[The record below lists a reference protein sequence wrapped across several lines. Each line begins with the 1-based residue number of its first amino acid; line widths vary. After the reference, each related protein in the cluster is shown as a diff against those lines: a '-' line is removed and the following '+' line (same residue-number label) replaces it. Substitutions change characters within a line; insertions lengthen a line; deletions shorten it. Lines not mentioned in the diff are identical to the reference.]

1 MHTRKH
7 TAFWTI
13 SSSGSSSSGGSSN
26 GIWQQ
31 RRKIPFK
38 LIIYLYSTICRQR
51 EKIVWFKLTIFMF
64 AQNEREGA
72 EGTRGAKDTGID
84 GRRANCKTRYSTIKW
99 NMKASAN
106 LTVWSDFNFSLVLG
120 RRWCVCVSIDA
131 TNKNNESLMLCNSTE
146 MEREKRERNAQ
157 RNKKTRVAHYRY
169 KRDAGGLHPA
179 LMVGRVQRAR
189 DEDRIRQLTLG
200 D

>member
-1 MHTRKH
+1 
-7 TAFWTI
+7 
-13 SSSGSSSSGGSSN
+13 
-26 GIWQQ
+26 
-31 RRKIPFK
+31 
-38 LIIYLYSTICRQR
+38 
-51 EKIVWFKLTIFMF
+51 
-64 AQNEREGA
+64 
-72 EGTRGAKDTGID
+72 
-84 GRRANCKTRYSTIKW
+84 
-99 NMKASAN
+99 
-106 LTVWSDFNFSLVLG
+106 
-120 RRWCVCVSIDA
+120 
-131 TNKNNESLMLCNSTE
+131 MLCNSTE